1 MKGKRAAVKESAT
14 AKALQDA
21 LAKARSSGEWLWGVA
36 GSFSKAS
43 AEYKPIRQDDNDE
56 AGDRGESDGEYESGI
71 GSRLKS
77 VVGGIKRG
85 AVKLS
90 SWTPKHVRLQAQ
102 RVARKVQKASAAEG
116 PDTPEGDS
124 QYAIE

>member
-21 LAKARSSGEWLWGVA
+21 LAKARS
-36 GSFSKAS
+36 
-43 AEYKPIRQDDNDE
+43 QDDNDE